1 MAERARKN
9 NGLTIRLTESAVFLR
24 PGGASSRSHSQ
35 DSQPSLLRGL
45 LVLDLLK
52 PTRIKSIELELI
64 GKTSNSWPEGKY
76 GRSPEFLVANM
87 FSIGQALARAEQK

>member
-1 MAERARKN
+1 MAELRKN

-24 PGGASSRSHSQ
+24 PGDASPSRSR
-35 DSQPSLLRGL
+35 DSQPSVLRGL

-64 GKTSNSWPEGKY
+64 GKASNSWPEGKY
-76 GRSPEFLVANM
+76 DRNPEFLVANILP
-87 FSIGQALARAEQK
+87 IGQAMARADQK